1 MDNRRFSGLSSAFL
15 HILAMML
22 MLCDHLWGTIV
33 PGNDW
38 LTWIGRITFPIYA
51 FLIVEGYF
59 HTRSLRRYAMRLL
72 VLALISEIPFD
83 LMLTGAV
90 FYPFHQNVLW
100 TFLIAMYM
108 IALVER
114 VKRRGK
120 TLWTAAVGAAALG
133 LGMLLGTVSM
143 VDYGGAGVATVMLF
157 YFARGRRWYHFA
169 LQAAG
174 MYYLN
179 VEVLKGIY
187 YPVTLF
193 GHEFEFYQQSLALLA
208 LIPIWLYR
216 GRQGH
221 HSKAFRF
228 ACYAFYPVHMLILA
242 LLALLQ

>member
-1 MDNRRFSGLSSAFL
+1 MKKNGFDLSAASL
-15 HILAMML
+15 HILAMATMVL
-22 MLCDHLWGTIV
+22 DHMWATVV
-33 PGNDW
+33 PGN
-38 LTWIGRITFPIYA
+38 TWMTLVGRLTFPIFA
-51 FLIVEGYF
+51 FLIAEGLT
-59 HTRSLRRYAMRLL
+59 HTRDAKAYRRRML
-72 VLALISEIPFD
+72 VAAILSEIPFN
-83 LMLTGAV
+83 LMCASSPI
-90 FYPFHQNVLW
+90 YPFHQNVLW

-108 IALVER
+108 IAMTER
-114 VKRRGK
+114 AKERGGG
-120 TLWTAAVGAAALG
+120 LWAAAVGIAAVI
-133 LGMLLGTVSM
+133 LGMLLGTVAM
-143 VDYGGAGVATVMLF
+143 VDYFGAGVAMVMLF

-179 VEVLKGIY
+179 VEMLKGLY

-228 ACYAFYPVHMLILA
+228 VCYAFYPVHMLILA
-242 LLALLQ
+242 AVRAVM

>member
-1 MDNRRFSGLSSAFL
+1 MKKNGFDLSAASL
-15 HILAMML
+15 HVLAMATMVL
-22 MLCDHLWGTIV
+22 DHMWATVV
-33 PGNDW
+33 PGN
-38 LTWIGRITFPIYA
+38 TWMTLVGRLTFPIFA
-51 FLIVEGYF
+51 FLIAEGLT
-59 HTRSLRRYAMRLL
+59 HTRDAKAYRRRML
-72 VLALISEIPFD
+72 VAAILSEIPFN
-83 LMLTGAV
+83 LMCASSPI
-90 FYPFHQNVLW
+90 YPFHQNVLW

-108 IALVER
+108 IAMTERAKERGSGLWAVLV
-114 VKRRGK
+114 GI
-120 TLWTAAVGAAALG
+120 AAVI
-133 LGMLLGTVSM
+133 LGMLLGTVAM
-143 VDYGGAGVATVMLF
+143 VDYFGAGVAMVMLF

-179 VEVLKGIY
+179 VEMLKGLY

-228 ACYAFYPVHMLILA
+228 VCYAFYPVHMLILA
-242 LLALLQ
+242 AVRAVM

>member
-1 MDNRRFSGLSSAFL
+1 MKKNGFDLSAASL
-15 HILAMML
+15 HILAMATMVL
-22 MLCDHLWGTIV
+22 DHLWATVV
-33 PGNDW
+33 PGN
-38 LTWIGRITFPIYA
+38 TWMTLVGRLTFPIFA
-51 FLIVEGYF
+51 FLIAEGLT
-59 HTRSLRRYAMRLL
+59 HTRDAKAYRRRML
-72 VLALISEIPFD
+72 VAAILSEIPFN
-83 LMLTGAV
+83 LMCASSPI
-90 FYPFHQNVLW
+90 YPFHQNVLW

-108 IALVER
+108 IAMTER
-114 VKRRGK
+114 AKERGGG
-120 TLWTAAVGAAALG
+120 LWAAAVGIAAVI
-133 LGMLLGTVSM
+133 LGMLLGTVAM
-143 VDYGGAGVATVMLF
+143 VDYFGAGVAMVMLF

-179 VEVLKGIY
+179 VEMLKGLY

-216 GRQGH
+216 GRQGY

-242 LLALLQ
+242 AVRAVM

>member
-1 MDNRRFSGLSSAFL
+1 MKKNGFDLSAASL
-15 HILAMML
+15 HILAMATMVL
-22 MLCDHLWGTIV
+22 DHMWATVV
-33 PGNDW
+33 PGN
-38 LTWIGRITFPIYA
+38 TWMTLVGRLTFPIFA
-51 FLIVEGYF
+51 FLIAEGLT
-59 HTRSLRRYAMRLL
+59 HTRDAKAYRRRML
-72 VLALISEIPFD
+72 VAAILSEIPFN
-83 LMLTGAV
+83 LMCASSPI
-90 FYPFHQNVLW
+90 YPFHQNVLW

-108 IALVER
+108 IAMTER
-114 VKRRGK
+114 AKERGSG
-120 TLWTAAVGAAALG
+120 LWAAAVGIAAVI
-133 LGMLLGTVSM
+133 LGMLLGTVAM
-143 VDYGGAGVATVMLF
+143 VDYFGAGVAMVMLF

-179 VEVLKGIY
+179 VEMLKGLY

-242 LLALLQ
+242 AVRAVM

>member
-1 MDNRRFSGLSSAFL
+1 MKKNGFDLSAASL
-15 HILAMML
+15 HILAMATMVL
-22 MLCDHLWGTIV
+22 DHMWATVV
-33 PGNDW
+33 PGN
-38 LTWIGRITFPIYA
+38 TWMTLVGRLTFPIFA
-51 FLIVEGYF
+51 FLIAEGLT
-59 HTRSLRRYAMRLL
+59 HTRDAKAYRRRML
-72 VLALISEIPFD
+72 VAAILSEIPFN
-83 LMLTGAV
+83 LMCASSPI
-90 FYPFHQNVLW
+90 YPFHQNVLW

-114 VKRRGK
+114 AKERGSG
-120 TLWTAAVGAAALG
+120 LWAAAVGIAAVI
-133 LGMLLGTVSM
+133 LGMLLGTVAM
-143 VDYGGAGVATVMLF
+143 VDYFGAGVAMVMLF

-179 VEVLKGIY
+179 VEMLKGLY

-221 HSKAFRF
+221 HSKAFRV

-242 LLALLQ
+242 AVRAVM

>member
-1 MDNRRFSGLSSAFL
+1 MKKNGFDLSAASL
-15 HILAMML
+15 HILAMATMVL
-22 MLCDHLWGTIV
+22 DHMWATVV
-33 PGNDW
+33 PGN
-38 LTWIGRITFPIYA
+38 TWMTLVGRLTFPIFA
-51 FLIVEGYF
+51 FLIAEGLT
-59 HTRSLRRYAMRLL
+59 HTRDAKAYRRRML
-72 VLALISEIPFD
+72 VAAILSEIPFN
-83 LMLTGAV
+83 LMCASSPI
-90 FYPFHQNVLW
+90 YPFHQNVLW

-108 IALVER
+108 IAMTER
-114 VKRRGK
+114 AKERGGG
-120 TLWTAAVGAAALG
+120 LWAAAVGIAAVI
-133 LGMLLGTVSM
+133 LGMLLGTVAM
-143 VDYGGAGVATVMLF
+143 VDYFGAGVAMVMLF

-179 VEVLKGIY
+179 VEMLKGLY

-242 LLALLQ
+242 AVRAVM

>member
-1 MDNRRFSGLSSAFL
+1 MKKNGFDLSAASL
-15 HILAMML
+15 HILAMATMVL
-22 MLCDHLWGTIV
+22 DHLWATVV
-33 PGNDW
+33 PGN
-38 LTWIGRITFPIYA
+38 TWMTLVGRLTFPIFA
-51 FLIVEGYF
+51 FLIAEGLT
-59 HTRSLRRYAMRLL
+59 HTRDAKAYRRRML
-72 VLALISEIPFD
+72 VAAILSEIPFN
-83 LMLTGAV
+83 LMCASSPI
-90 FYPFHQNVLW
+90 YPFHQNVLW

-108 IALVER
+108 IAMTER
-114 VKRRGK
+114 AKERGSG
-120 TLWTAAVGAAALG
+120 LWAAAVGIAAVI
-133 LGMLLGTVSM
+133 LGMLLGTVAM
-143 VDYGGAGVATVMLF
+143 VDYFGAGVAMVMLF

-216 GRQGH
+216 GRQGY

-242 LLALLQ
+242 AVRAVM

>member
-1 MDNRRFSGLSSAFL
+1 MKKNGFDLSAASL
-15 HILAMML
+15 HILAMATMVL
-22 MLCDHLWGTIV
+22 DHMWATVV
-33 PGNDW
+33 PGN
-38 LTWIGRITFPIYA
+38 TWMTLVGRLTFPIFA
-51 FLIVEGYF
+51 FLIAEGLT
-59 HTRSLRRYAMRLL
+59 HTRDAKAYRRRML
-72 VLALISEIPFD
+72 VAAILSEIPFN
-83 LMLTGAV
+83 LMCASSPI
-90 FYPFHQNVLW
+90 YPFHQNVLW

-108 IALVER
+108 IAMTER
-114 VKRRGK
+114 AKERGGG
-120 TLWTAAVGAAALG
+120 LWAAAVGIAAVI
-133 LGMLLGTVSM
+133 LGMLLGTVAM
-143 VDYGGAGVATVMLF
+143 VDYFGAGVAMVMLF

-179 VEVLKGIY
+179 VEMLKGLY

-216 GRQGH
+216 GRQGY

-242 LLALLQ
+242 AVRAVM

>member
-1 MDNRRFSGLSSAFL
+1 MKKNGFDLSAASL
-15 HILAMML
+15 HILAMATMVL
-22 MLCDHLWGTIV
+22 DHLWATVV
-33 PGNDW
+33 PGN
-38 LTWIGRITFPIYA
+38 TWMTLVGRLTFPIFA
-51 FLIVEGYF
+51 FLIAEGLT
-59 HTRSLRRYAMRLL
+59 HTRDAKAYRRRML
-72 VLALISEIPFD
+72 VAAILSEIPFN
-83 LMLTGAV
+83 LMCASSPI
-90 FYPFHQNVLW
+90 YPFHQNVLW

-114 VKRRGK
+114 AKERGSG
-120 TLWTAAVGAAALG
+120 LWAAAVGIAAVI
-133 LGMLLGTVSM
+133 LGMLLGTVAM
-143 VDYGGAGVATVMLF
+143 VDYFGAGVAMVMLF

-179 VEVLKGIY
+179 VEMLKGLY

-216 GRQGH
+216 GRQGY

-242 LLALLQ
+242 AVRAVM

>member
-1 MDNRRFSGLSSAFL
+1 MKKNGFDLSAAAL
-15 HILAMML
+15 HILAMAL
-22 MLCDHLWGTIV
+22 MVLDHMWATVV
-33 PGNDW
+33 PGNLW
-38 LTWIGRITFPIYA
+38 MTCAGRLAFPIFA
-51 FLIVEGYF
+51 FLIAEGLT
-59 HTRSLRRYAMRLL
+59 HTRDVKAYRRRM
-72 VLALISEIPFD
+72 LAAAILSEIPFN
-83 LMLTGAV
+83 LMYASSPI
-90 FYPFHQNVLW
+90 YPFHQNVLW

-242 LLALLQ
+242 AVRAMM

>member
-1 MDNRRFSGLSSAFL
+1 MKKNGFDLSAASL
-15 HILAMML
+15 HILAMATMVL
-22 MLCDHLWGTIV
+22 DHLWATVV
-33 PGNDW
+33 PGN
-38 LTWIGRITFPIYA
+38 TWMTLVGRLTFPIFA
-51 FLIVEGYF
+51 FLIAEGLT
-59 HTRSLRRYAMRLL
+59 HTRDAKAYRRRML
-72 VLALISEIPFD
+72 VAAILSEIPFN
-83 LMLTGAV
+83 LMCASSPI
-90 FYPFHQNVLW
+90 YPFHQNVLW

-108 IALVER
+108 IAMTER
-114 VKRRGK
+114 AKERGGG
-120 TLWTAAVGAAALG
+120 LWAAAVGIAAVI
-133 LGMLLGTVSM
+133 LGMLLGTVAM
-143 VDYGGAGVATVMLF
+143 VDYFGAGVAMVMLF

-179 VEVLKGIY
+179 VEMLKGLY

-228 ACYAFYPVHMLILA
+228 VCYAFYPVHMLILA
-242 LLALLQ
+242 AVRAVM

>member
-1 MDNRRFSGLSSAFL
+1 MNSRIKPEPTSASL
-15 HILAMML
+15 HLIAMAL

-38 LTWIGRITFPIYA
+38 LTCLGRISFPIFA

-59 HTRSLRRYAMRLL
+59 HTSNLKKYVNRLL
-72 VLALISEIPFD
+72 LFALLSEIPFN
-83 LMLTGAV
+83 LAMGSRII
-90 FYPFHQNVLW
+90 YPFHQNVLW

-108 IALVER
+108 IAMTER
-114 VKRRGK
+114 AKERGGG
-120 TLWTAAVGAAALG
+120 LWAAAVGIAAVI
-133 LGMLLGTVSM
+133 LGMLLGTVAM
-143 VDYGGAGVATVMLF
+143 VDYFGAGVAMVMLF

-179 VEVLKGIY
+179 VEMLKGLY

-242 LLALLQ
+242 AVRAMM

>member
-1 MDNRRFSGLSSAFL
+1 MKKNGFDLSAASL
-15 HILAMML
+15 HILAMATMVL
-22 MLCDHLWGTIV
+22 DHLWATVV
-33 PGNDW
+33 PGN
-38 LTWIGRITFPIYA
+38 TWMTRVGRLTFPIFA
-51 FLIVEGYF
+51 FLIAEGLT
-59 HTRSLRRYAMRLL
+59 HTRDAKAYRRRM
-72 VLALISEIPFD
+72 LAAAILSEIPFN
-83 LMLTGAV
+83 LMCASSPI
-90 FYPFHQNVLW
+90 YPFHQNVLW

-108 IALVER
+108 IAMTER
-114 VKRRGK
+114 AKERGGG
-120 TLWTAAVGAAALG
+120 LWAAAVGIAAVI
-133 LGMLLGTVSM
+133 LGMLLGTVAM
-143 VDYGGAGVATVMLF
+143 VDYFGAGVAMVMLF

-179 VEVLKGIY
+179 VEMLKGLY

-228 ACYAFYPVHMLILA
+228 VCYAFYPVHMLILA
-242 LLALLQ
+242 AVRAVM

>member
-1 MDNRRFSGLSSAFL
+1 MKKNGFDLSAASL
-15 HILAMML
+15 HILAMATMVL
-22 MLCDHLWGTIV
+22 DHLWATVV
-33 PGNDW
+33 PGN
-38 LTWIGRITFPIYA
+38 TWMTLVGRLTFPIFA
-51 FLIVEGYF
+51 FLIAEGLT
-59 HTRSLRRYAMRLL
+59 HTRDAKAYRRRML
-72 VLALISEIPFD
+72 VAAILSEIPFN
-83 LMLTGAV
+83 LMCASSPI
-90 FYPFHQNVLW
+90 YPFHQNVLW

-108 IALVER
+108 IAMTER
-114 VKRRGK
+114 AKERGGG
-120 TLWTAAVGAAALG
+120 LWAAAVGIAAVI
-133 LGMLLGTVSM
+133 LGMLLGTVAM
-143 VDYGGAGVATVMLF
+143 VDYFGAGVAMVMLF

-179 VEVLKGIY
+179 VEMLKGLY

-242 LLALLQ
+242 AVRAVM

>member
-1 MDNRRFSGLSSAFL
+1 MKKNGFDLSAASL
-15 HILAMML
+15 HILAMATMVL
-22 MLCDHLWGTIV
+22 DHLWATVV
-33 PGNDW
+33 PGN
-38 LTWIGRITFPIYA
+38 TWMTLVGRLTFPIFA
-51 FLIVEGYF
+51 FLLAEGLT
-59 HTRSLRRYAMRLL
+59 HTRDAKAYRRRML
-72 VLALISEIPFD
+72 VAAILSEIPFN
-83 LMLTGAV
+83 LMYASSPV
-90 FYPFHQNVLW
+90 YPFHQNVLW

-108 IALVER
+108 IAMTER
-114 VKRRGK
+114 AKERGSG
-120 TLWTAAVGAAALG
+120 LWAAAVGIAAVI
-133 LGMLLGTVSM
+133 LGMLLGTVAM
-143 VDYGGAGVATVMLF
+143 VDYGGAGVAMVMLF

-179 VEVLKGIY
+179 VEMLKGLY

-242 LLALLQ
+242 AVRAVM

>member
-1 MDNRRFSGLSSAFL
+1 MKKNGFDLSAASL
-15 HILAMML
+15 HILAMATMVL
-22 MLCDHLWGTIV
+22 DHLWATVV
-33 PGNDW
+33 PGN
-38 LTWIGRITFPIYA
+38 TWMTLVGRLTFPIFA
-51 FLIVEGYF
+51 FLIAEGLT
-59 HTRSLRRYAMRLL
+59 HTRDAKAYRRRML
-72 VLALISEIPFD
+72 VAAILSEIPFN
-83 LMLTGAV
+83 LMCASSPI
-90 FYPFHQNVLW
+90 YPFHQNVLW

-108 IALVER
+108 IAMTER
-114 VKRRGK
+114 AKERGSG
-120 TLWTAAVGAAALG
+120 LWAAAVGIAAVI
-133 LGMLLGTVSM
+133 LGMLLGTVAM
-143 VDYGGAGVATVMLF
+143 VDYFGAGVAMVMLF

-179 VEVLKGIY
+179 VEMLKGLY

-228 ACYAFYPVHMLILA
+228 VCYAFYPVHMLILA
-242 LLALLQ
+242 AVRAVM